1 MKKILDKLHIRK
13 EHFILAKKALLL
25 AIPFMLMDTFV
36 RVLASEVHYFR
47 KAIVFPNIMFNVIWT
62 ILFVGIVMNLR
73 RNIGRIV
80 YTVIFALYFVI
91 FLVHS
96 IYFPYTGFFFR
107 FSLVMMASEGSSY
120 IMNTILHTSPYIY
133 IACATI
139 LATAVVI
146 IVKFPKKENAKGSL
160 RNIAAIFG
168 IFIMMHTI
176 TPFFLGKAHS
186 GLEWDT
192 WRNPRNVYQS
202 FNDSNKCMKICG
214 IYEYTF
220 RDFYVTFLKP
230 EPKASEE
237 EEQFLK
243 DAYAEVTIHD
253 KNGYTGILKGKN
265 VIFLQLEGID
275 SWLLTPETMPNLYAL
290 YNESIR
296 YTNHYS
302 YYTGGGSTFN
312 SELAVNTG
320 FLAPISYAQNAYS
333 FTKNLYP
340 VSMPKLFKE
349 LGYKVNA
356 FHMNSG
362 EYYSR
367 KLNYQNWGYDNY
379 YGLLD
384 QKTYKGVTHELDREL
399 ILNETFY
406 EKMFL
411 QEGPFVHYIIT
422 YTPHTPFD
430 VSIGKGSIL
439 AEEKFGDDMP
449 ELSEEDCA
457 KLYAEETDRMIGL
470 LVEAL
475 KENGLYENTAI
486 VAYADHYL
494 YTLTDKTILDKYK
507 DTDNNLINKT
517 PFFIWSDGI
526 KPTTI
531 KKVNS
536 QLDILPTVLN
546 MFGIEYTEEFYIGND
561 IMDSKYNGYV
571 FFSDYSWYDG
581 HLYVENGEVVSGV
594 STDTSYIIEMNGI
607 VNQLIYQND
616 LTQKYDYFKKLFKA
630 QGRDYEEP

>member
-1 MKKILDKLHIRK
+1 MMKKILEKLHIRK
-13 EHFILAKKALLL
+13 EHLVVAKNALLL
-25 AIPFMLMDTFV
+25 AIPFMLMDTFI
-36 RVLASEVHYFR
+36 RILASEVHYFR
-47 KAIVFPNIMFNVIWT
+47 KAIVFPNILFNVMWT
-62 ILFVGIVMNLR
+62 VLFVGIVMNLKK
-73 RNIGRIV
+73 NIGRIV
-80 YTVIFALYFVI
+80 YAVIFGLYFLM

-120 IMNTILHTSPYIY
+120 IMSTILNTSPYVY
-133 IACATI
+133 VACATI

-146 IVKFPKKENAKGSL
+146 IIKFPKKEKGSL

-168 IFIMMHTI
+168 VFVIVHTI

-186 GLEWDT
+186 ALEWDT
-192 WRNPRNVYQS
+192 WRNPRNVYQN

-220 RDFYVTFLKP
+220 RDFYMTFIKP

-243 DAYAEVTIHD
+243 DAYAELTIHD

-275 SWLLTPETMPNLYAL
+275 SWLLTPETMPHLYEL
-290 YNESIR
+290 YNQSIR
-296 YTNHYS
+296 YTNHFS
-302 YYTGGGSTFN
+302 YYNGGGSTFN

-320 FLAPISYAQNAYS
+320 FLAPISYTQNAYA
-333 FTKNLYP
+333 FTENLYP
-340 VSMPKLFKE
+340 ASMPKLFKE
-349 LGYKVNA
+349 LGYSVNA

-367 KLNYQNWGYDNY
+367 RLNYQNWGYDNY

-384 QKTYKGVTHELDREL
+384 QKIYKGVSHELDREL
-399 ILNETFY
+399 ILNELFY

-411 QEGPFVHYIIT
+411 QEEPFVHYLIT

-430 VSIGKGSIL
+430 VSIGKGEIL
-439 AEEKFGDDMP
+439 AEEKFGEVIPD
-449 ELSEEDCA
+449 LTEEDCA
-457 KLYAEETDRMIGL
+457 RLYAMETDKMVGL
-470 LVEAL
+470 LIEAL

-486 VAYADHYL
+486 VAFADHYL
-494 YTLTDKTILDKYK
+494 YTLSDKKILDKYK
-507 DTDNNLINKT
+507 ETDSNLINKT

-526 KPTTI
+526 KPATI

-546 MFGIEYTEEFYIGND
+546 MFGIEYTEELYIGND
-561 IMDSKYNGYV
+561 IMDSKYSGYV

-581 HLYVENGEVVSGV
+581 HLYVENGEVVKGV
-594 STDTSYIIEMNGI
+594 STDQSYVVEMNGI

-616 LTQKYDYFKKLFKA
+616 LTQKYNYFKKLYKA